1 MGSPSSRQASISARA
16 DPSALSLCHAINTP
30 VSLSEK
36 AMDIKSFFG
45 FPIYMRLGT
54 SIAMTIYREKERP
67 SECHEDRD
75 SNSDCFAA
83 AGNRV
88 DDSCGDSRFRASA
101 CCDSYRVVLR
111 RIQGGKRNFSLTLKV
126 SPKKRM
132 KREENVG
139 DIRKSRM
146 AISAAVAVEMP
157 IGLNHLDTDFCW
169 CDPIVEID
177 DNGRKI
183 VLHRQVTWN

>member
-1 MGSPSSRQASISARA
+1 
-16 DPSALSLCHAINTP
+16 
-30 VSLSEK
+30 
-36 AMDIKSFFG
+36 
-45 FPIYMRLGT
+45 
-54 SIAMTIYREKERP
+54 
-67 SECHEDRD
+67 
-75 SNSDCFAA
+75 
-83 AGNRV
+83 
-88 DDSCGDSRFRASA
+88 
-101 CCDSYRVVLR
+101 
-111 RIQGGKRNFSLTLKV
+111 
-126 SPKKRM
+126 M

-177 DNGRKI
+177 DNGREI